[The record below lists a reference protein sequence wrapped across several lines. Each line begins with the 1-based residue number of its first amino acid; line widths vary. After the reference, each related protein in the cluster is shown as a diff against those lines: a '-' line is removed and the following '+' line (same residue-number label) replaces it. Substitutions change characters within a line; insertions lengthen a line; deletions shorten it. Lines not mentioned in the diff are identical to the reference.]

1 MYGIDI
7 LYSEHEQVVRFTD
20 YLRKLCGEM
29 LEGKNPDREVLL
41 HCVDFMKNYA
51 DEHHHGKEEAILFT
65 VMLEKLGPVAHKM
78 INTGMLVEHNLGR
91 YHVQSLEA
99 AVDAL
104 GKEPTMEEKLDVVT
118 HALSYADLLKRHA
131 QKENNVLFPFAAKS
145 LSAEDL
151 ERINEASR
159 IYEEEG
165 KKKGMGR
172 YVEWL
177 MKVYPEEN

>member
-1 MYGIDI
+1 MCGIDI
-7 LYSEHEQVVRFTD
+7 LYAEHEQVVCFTD

-29 LEGKNPDREVLL
+29 LEGKSPDREALL
-41 HCVDFMKNYA
+41 QCVDFMKNYA

-91 YHVQSLEA
+91 YHVQSLEE
-99 AVDAL
+99 AVNAL
-104 GKEPTMEEKLDVVT
+104 SKEPTMEEKLNVVT
-118 HALSYADLLKRHA
+118 HALSYADLLRRHA
-131 QKENNVLFPFAAKS
+131 EKENNVLFPFAARS

-151 ERINEASR
+151 EKIDEASKV
-159 IYEEEG
+159 YEEEG
-165 KKKGMGR
+165 KKKGMSR

-177 MKVYPEEN
+177 MQVYPK